1 MIDSI
6 IFDLDGTL
14 WDSTDQ
20 IADSWNRTVEK
31 ETGTNPK
38 FTGDYLKNF
47 FGLLMADIGRGIFPD
62 LSNKESLALIHK
74 CIAEH
79 NDYLLKHPGIL
90 YPDLENTLKVLAK
103 DYKLFIVSNCE
114 VGYIETF
121 LKVHHLDSYFSD
133 HLCPGDT
140 GEAKAENITTIK
152 NKHQLNSPVY
162 VGDTKGDYNACL
174 KSKTPFIF
182 ASYGFGE
189 VEHYLGKLNSFA
201 DLPAVLAN
209 LAKSH
214 I

>member
-14 WDSTDQ
+14 WDSTEQ
-20 IADSWNRTVEK
+20 IAASWNFTVEK

-47 FGLLMADIGRGIFPD
+47 FGLLMEDIGRGIFPD
-62 LSNKESLALIHK
+62 LSNEESRSLIHK
-74 CIAEH
+74 CITDH
-79 NDYLLKHPGIL
+79 NEYLLKNPGIL
-90 YPDLENTLKVLAK
+90 YPQLESTLKTLSQN
-103 DYKLFIVSNCE
+103 YQLFIVSNCE

-121 LKVHHLDSYFSD
+121 LEVYQLGSYFVD

-140 GEAKAENITTIK
+140 GVAKAENIAAIK
-152 NKHQLNSPVY
+152 NKHQLKSPVY

-189 VEHYLGKLNSFA
+189 VEQYLAKLNAFS
-201 DLPAVLAN
+201 DLPFL
-209 LAKSH
+209 LEDLTKSH